1 MLVSHFGNII
11 KNRRKLLG
19 VSQPELSDMA
29 GVSIN
34 TLSKL
39 EKGEGNPTL
48 DVLAK
53 LAEVLGLELRLEVKK
68 QI

>member
-1 MLVSHFGNII
+1 MLGI
-11 KNRRKLLG
+11 
-19 VSQPELSDMA
+19 SQPELSDIA